1 MPAAQFTCPACRAIL
16 SLGQPTNGAAIKCP
30 KCGAVFRLAAPAP
43 KPREEIKPAAP
54 ASKPSRLQAVAV
66 PIPDISQRTAVAPS
80 PAKRPEVTQY
90 TSNGIGR
97 LVMRLLSAMF
107 AALGQAGIWLLGLA
121 WRVWRAASWRAR
133 LIGVGSA
140 ALVLVLAIAVA
151 SGMRSGKGSEVAINT
166 APQEGESQDFA
177 TDAPEEEETDA
188 PDAEPP
194 PTNTSLPPAT
204 LDKVKKATV
213 LVRVKLKNGREGS
226 GSGFFA
232 IEPGTLLTN
241 AHVVGML
248 HADAPPPEK
257 VEVVLN
263 SGERDERVYP
273 ASLVTVDQTSDLAVL
288 RVTAEDGKALPA
300 PLDIGLARRL
310 RETQQVF
317 IFGFPF
323 GEQLGK
329 NITVSPSAVSSL
341 RKDAEGKLAKVQVNG
356 GMNPGN
362 SGGPVVDGNGKV
374 IGVAVSGILNTQVNF
389 AIPAETATTLLN
401 GRIAEI
407 SVGASTRKEGKIAVP
422 VTLQTLDPLKRI
434 SKLAVEWWIGDPG
447 RPRPPTSRRPASREG
462 DISPRRTASVQTESA
477 EAAGQAE
484 LLLEALPPSGK
495 VLWVQPML
503 TDGAGKSRWLAAVA
517 QPVEHPVEPRAAT
530 VTVQH
535 EKGVASIRLVS
546 KSTFRLR
553 DPDGDTHSIR
563 LDIGSTLGEDCES
576 VDRAG
581 RGLFRLD
588 VGKFEL
594 ALNVD
599 GETKQVSS
607 RLTEIFQ
614 EMEKVHMQFALDRQG
629 HLSGRRVDASRVSR
643 EAQAGVEKF
652 AELIISSLDAAVVPI
667 PNGEMAM
674 EPGQSWQ
681 ARRALPIASVESHQ
695 SSDVDMTYTY
705 RGIRPYKG
713 GELAVIDL
721 RGALHAAQQ
730 RGANIKGETRGTAQ
744 VDTKTGRV
752 MQAHAS
758 VDVELEQTFR
768 KQSVNSSGKLEVRL
782 RREE

>member
-1 MPAAQFTCPACRAIL
+1 ML
-16 SLGQPTNGAAIKCP
+16 L
-30 KCGAVFRLAAPAP
+30 AV
-43 KPREEIKPAAP
+43 
-54 ASKPSRLQAVAV
+54 V
-66 PIPDISQRTAVAPS
+66 
-80 PAKRPEVTQY
+80 
-90 TSNGIGR
+90 
-97 LVMRLLSAMF
+97 
-107 AALGQAGIWLLGLA
+107 AALSWVGMSLLGLC
-121 WRVWRAASWRAR
+121 WRLWCAASWRAR

-140 ALVLVLAIAVA
+140 AFVVLLAVVVA
-151 SGMRSGKGSEVAINT
+151 GWMRAGKGGDIAMNASFQASDS
-166 APQEGESQDFA
+166 QELLS
-177 TDAPEEEETDA
+177 DAPEEEEPDA
-188 PDAEPP
+188 QDAEPP
-194 PTNTSLPPAT
+194 PTNTSLQST
-204 LDKVKKATV
+204 VLDKVKKATV
-213 LVRVKLKNGREGS
+213 LVRVKLKSGREGS

-248 HADAPPPEK
+248 HADAAPPEK

-273 ASLVTVDQTSDLAVL
+273 GTLVTVDQNSDLAVL
-288 RVTAEDGKALPA
+288 RVTPENGKTLPA

-374 IGVAVSGILNTQVNF
+374 VGVAVSGIANTQLNF

-401 GRIAEI
+401 GRIASM

-434 SKLAVEWWIGDPG
+434 SKLAVDWWIGDPG
-447 RPRPPTSRRPASREG
+447 RPRPPTSRRPAPRDG
-462 DISPRRTASVQTESA
+462 DINPRRTATVSAGSDGAPGQT
-477 EAAGQAE
+477 E
-484 LLLEALPPSGK
+484 LLLEALPTSGK

-503 TDGAGKSRWLAAVA
+503 TDGTGKSRWLAAVA

-530 VTVQH
+530 VTVNH
-535 EKGVASIRLVS
+535 EKGAASIRLAS

-553 DPDGDTHSIR
+553 DPDGEGHSIR
-563 LDIGSTLGEDCES
+563 LDIGTTLGEDCES
-576 VDRAG
+576 VDRNG
-581 RGLFRLD
+581 RGVFRLD
-588 VGKFEL
+588 VGKFDL
-594 ALNVD
+594 SVNVD
-599 GETKQVSS
+599 GESKQVSS
-607 RLTEIFQ
+607 RLADILQ
-614 EMEKVHMQFALDRQG
+614 EMEKVHMQFTLDRQG
-629 HLSGRRVDASRVSR
+629 NLSGQRVDASRVSK
-643 EAQAGVEKF
+643 EAQAPVEKF
-652 AELIISSLDAAVVPI
+652 AELIVSSIDAAVVPI
-667 PNGEMAM
+667 PNGELAM
-674 EPGQSWQ
+674 QPGQSWQ
-681 ARRALPIASVESHQ
+681 ARRALPIDSLESHQ
-695 SSDVDMTYTY
+695 SSDVDMTYTF

-721 RGALHAAQQ
+721 RGALRAAQQ
-730 RGANIKGETRGTAQ
+730 RGGSIKGETRGTAQ

-752 MQAHAS
+752 MQAQAS
-758 VDVELEQTFR
+758 VDVELELTFR
-768 KQSVNSSGKLEVRL
+768 KHSVNSSGKLEVRL